1 MNNTIGTRK
10 NLGTFGGWDRSRWSR
25 WWKTWPRWSWTLR
38 RMPPPPRESWD
49 SRHDYFF
56 VGGGSRESSGVCRI
70 LGVKQDKTRS
80 SLVEVGISPWFVFFF
95 PGGIIELEFHDDFMM
110 DDHITVVLINCRRT
124 QRSSLQMVNC
134 MISITN
140 GSVTD
145 GAEPPKQIENSRPVI

>member
-1 MNNTIGTRK
+1 MRSLQVKQMMEDLAKVVVDSKEDASAPTGELGFPTWLFFCWGGKPGKQWSLPDFGCKTRQ
-10 NLGTFGGWDRSRWSR
+10 NQEF
-25 WWKTWPRWSWTLR
+25 
-38 RMPPPPRESWD
+38 
-49 SRHDYFF
+49 
-56 VGGGSRESSGVCRI
+56 SSGSGDFTMIC
-70 LGVKQDKTRS
+70 
-80 SLVEVGISPWFVFFF
+80 FFF

>member
-1 MNNTIGTRK
+1 MRSLQVKQMMEDLAKVVVDSKEDASAPTGE
-10 NLGTFGGWDRSRWSR
+10 LGFP
-25 WWKTWPRWSWTLR
+25 TWL
-38 RMPPPPRESWD
+38 
-49 SRHDYFF
+49 FF
-56 VGGGSRESSGVCRI
+56 CWGGSRESSGVCRI

-95 PGGIIELEFHDDFMM
+95 PGGIIELEFHDDFRM